1 MRRDYEFE
9 IFLKTLLKITWD
21 HFIPKFTK
29 IAALI
34 IFAEMAFIIMAANP
48 LDRLSLAIAFICML
62 PFILLV
68 FFMSIIE
75 PNKKIKEKL

>member
-1 MRRDYEFE
+1 MKEFY
-9 IFLKTLLKITWD
+9 ITLLKIVWR
-21 HFIPKFTK
+21 FIPKFTK

-34 IFAEMAFIIMAANP
+34 IFAEMTAVIMVANP
-48 LDRLSLAIAFICML
+48 QDRFGLIVGFMFML
-62 PFILLV
+62 PFILFV

>member
-1 MRRDYEFE
+1 MKRDHEFE
-9 IFLKTLLKITWD
+9 IFLKTLLKIAW

-34 IFAEMAFIIMAANP
+34 IFIEMTIIIMMVDP
-48 LDRLSLAIAFICML
+48 QERFGLIAGFMFML
-62 PFILLV
+62 PFILFV
-68 FFMSIIE
+68 FFMSTIE

>member
-1 MRRDYEFE
+1 MKRDYEFE
-9 IFLKTLLKITWD
+9 IFLRTLLKIAWGL
-21 HFIPKFTK
+21 IPKFTK

-34 IFAEMAFIIMAANP
+34 IFAEMTAVIMVANP
-48 LDRLSLAIAFICML
+48 QDRLGLMVGFMFML

-75 PNKKIKEKL
+75 PSKKIKE